1 MSKQTK
7 KNLRNTQ
14 SRESVGRED
23 ARTQP
28 RAAAAETYGGVN
40 VADPAR
46 AFEIPDRVWVWL
58 NLAVLF
64 VAVALR
70 IYALGLRPLHH
81 DEGVNGFFLTNLVRQ
96 GRYVY
101 DPANYHGPTLY
112 YLTVPL
118 TALFGLQTWVLRALP
133 VLFGMGTVA
142 LLLSLHRR
150 IGRTGALVAGAL
162 IAVSPG
168 AIFFSRYYIHEMPF
182 VFFTLAAVVLW
193 LRFAETRRS
202 VHLMF
207 CALSLALLFATKET
221 AFISLGVLL
230 IAGVMTHLYLHLM
243 GDYWRASSNAK
254 GKKRST
260 SSKWKTTLDS
270 FALEVR
276 ALGGSKQLLP
286 LIGIGIVLF
295 ILVNVVLYSSFFT
308 NPKGI
313 TDSVATFAVWQR
325 TGTSDFHA
333 KSFWM
338 YFKWLGKEETALTLV
353 GACGAL
359 WAAWRADN
367 RFAVFS
373 ALWAG
378 GIILA
383 YSLVPYK
390 TPWLAL
396 NFLPPLAITGG
407 YLFQT
412 LAAKTRAGVNPDDAA
427 DDAIATSR
435 PLRLASH
442 IALAAALAVGAYRA
456 IALNFVHYDDDSF
469 AYVYAHSTRDLTTL
483 DAEVKRLVARGG
495 ASATISIHSTDYWPL
510 PWYFRD
516 YKVVGYPPQQL
527 AKATASLLILS
538 SAQVDE
544 AERVLGARYTET
556 GRYRLRPGVE
566 VVLFVKRELAG

>member
-1 MSKQTK
+1 MK
-7 KNLRNTQ
+7 KNLRDTQ
-14 SRESVGRED
+14 SRVSVGREAD
-23 ARTQP
+23 ER
-28 RAAAAETYGGVN
+28 VS
-40 VADPAR
+40 VASYSGASAQDSAR

-58 NLAVLF
+58 NLAVLV
-64 VAVALR
+64 VAVLLR
-70 IYALGLRPLHH
+70 IYALELRPLHH

-133 VLFGMGTVA
+133 VIFGLGTVA

-150 IGRTGALVAGAL
+150 IGRVGALVAGAL

-168 AIFFSRYYIHEMPF
+168 AVFFSRYYIHEMPF

-202 VHLMF
+202 IYLMF
-207 CALSLALLFATKET
+207 STLSLALLFATKET

-230 IAGVMTHLYLHLM
+230 IAAVMTHVYLHL
-243 GDYWRASSNAK
+243 RNENRVLTAAK
-254 GKKRST
+254 RVRKGAHG
-260 SSKWKTTLDS
+260 KWKNLSDS
-270 FALEVR
+270 FASEVR
-276 ALGGSKQLLP
+276 ALGGGKQLLP
-286 LIGIGIVLF
+286 LIGIGVVLF
-295 ILVNVVLYSSFFT
+295 VIVNVVLYSSFFT

-313 TDSVATFAVWQR
+313 TDSVATFAVWRR

-338 YFKWLGKEETALTLV
+338 YFKWLSKEEILLLLFGVT
-353 GACGAL
+353 GAL
-359 WAAWRADN
+359 WAAWRANN

-396 NFLPPLAITGG
+396 NFLPPLAITSG
-407 YLFQT
+407 YLLGSLT
-412 LAAKTRAGVNPDDAA
+412 ASPRSAVSLDGNVGGAATTRSPRYLVWLLALSVVFV
-427 DDAIATSR
+427 I
-435 PLRLASH
+435 
-442 IALAAALAVGAYRA
+442 GAYKRNALRA
-456 IALNFVHYDDDSF
+456 IELNFVHYDNDSF

-483 DAEVKRLVARGG
+483 DADVKRLVARGG
-495 ASATISIHSTDYWPL
+495 ANTTISIHSTDYWPL

-516 YKVVGYPPQQL
+516 YKVIGYPPL
-527 AKATASLLILS
+527 SLNKATASLLILS
-538 SAQVDE
+538 SAQVAE
-544 AERVLGARYTET
+544 AEKTLGARYMEV

-566 VVLFVKRELAG
+566 VVLFAKREIIG